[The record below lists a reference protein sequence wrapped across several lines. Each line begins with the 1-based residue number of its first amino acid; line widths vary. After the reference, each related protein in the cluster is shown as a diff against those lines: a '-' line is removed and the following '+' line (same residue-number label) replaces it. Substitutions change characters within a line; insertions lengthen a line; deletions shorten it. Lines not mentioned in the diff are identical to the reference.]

1 MRIFHTS
8 AEGSGT
14 KKRNGS
20 ATRPVA
26 PASQPIVISRSA
38 PFFTRAFQ
46 LAWRRA
52 EKRTARVTVRVKMGV
67 SGRHRKI
74 AAKGKLACSRH
85 QAERGFRPEALR
97 QLTIRRRSK
106 RPTFGTFAEAEN

>member
-14 KKRNGS
+14 RKRNGS

-52 EKRTARVTVRVKMGV
+52 EKRTARVTVRVKIGV
-67 SGRHRKI
+67 SGRHCKI
-74 AAKGKLACSRH
+74 AMKGKLACYQH
-85 QAERGFRPEALR
+85 QAERGFWPEGLR
-97 QLTIRRRSK
+97 QFTVGRSL
-106 RPTFGTFAEAEN
+106 E